1 MEAAAF
7 GRHHPNAPP
16 APHRRRVL
24 VGADTECRVLRTA
37 LAAADTGAQALV
49 VAEVRVGVDDGPHRT
64 AAGCSPAPA
73 PNAACSAPPSP
84 PRTPARRR
92 WSWRRSASA
101 WTTTRAWRPVRIT
114 ERYRPLVRL
123 TPIDIDDLPTE
134 AGP

>member
-49 VAEVRVGVDDGPHRT
+49 VAEVRVGVDDGPHMEARADHGAVP
-64 AAGCSPAPA
+64 AAGPAHPHRHRRPA
-73 PNAACSAPPSP
+73 HGG
-84 PRTPARRR
+84 
-92 WSWRRSASA
+92 
-101 WTTTRAWRPVRIT
+101 RAMTGGRPGT
-114 ERYRPLVRL
+114 
-123 TPIDIDDLPTE
+123 
-134 AGP
+134 GG